1 MTFAVCSVVAGLVLL
16 FLGAEVMIRGAVALS
31 RALKVSPHV
40 IGLTVIAFGT
50 SAPELFVSM
59 KAALSGA
66 PAIAVGNVVGSN
78 LANILLM
85 IGTVGVIAPI
95 ACNSPNLRREGAAL
109 IGATAIFLGASVT
122 GHIGPI
128 LGAAMVAALIAYLL
142 LCYRMDLA
150 EGDASVFARE

>member
-31 RALKVSPHV
+31 RGLKVSPHV

-95 ACNSPNLRREGAAL
+95 ACASPNLRREGAAL
-109 IGATAIFLGASVT
+109 VAATHPCVAST
-122 GHIGPI
+122 PQQ
-128 LGAAMVAALIAYLL
+128 GAAQPEV
-142 LCYRMDLA
+142 RN
-150 EGDASVFARE
+150 RQQKQKKTKN

>member
-31 RALKVSPHV
+31 RGLKVSPHV

-66 PAIAVGNVVGSN
+66 PPTWMCIVLTTSTTTPPA
-78 LANILLM
+78 
-85 IGTVGVIAPI
+85 
-95 ACNSPNLRREGAAL
+95 
-109 IGATAIFLGASVT
+109 
-122 GHIGPI
+122 
-128 LGAAMVAALIAYLL
+128 
-142 LCYRMDLA
+142 
-150 EGDASVFARE
+150 